1 MEKGKKEK
9 MDKKDTYTLAFIGL
23 FFLYIW
29 GKNTV
34 GAISNVSG
42 WEWLAFIVLDVI
54 ALVICAFA
62 WLLSYAMVNEAIKYF
77 GLQKSYLVI
86 TILSIVIAPL
96 MILFLS
102 LVLSGVIPS
111 IFDPRFL

>member
-1 MEKGKKEK
+1 MEKKEE
-9 MDKKDTYTLAFIGL
+9 MDKKDTYTLTLTGL
-23 FFLYIW
+23 FYLYLW
-29 GKNTV
+29 GKNV
-34 GAISNVSG
+34 IGATSHVSG
-42 WEWLAFIVLDVI
+42 WDWLAFIVLSVI
-54 ALVICAFA
+54 ALGICGFA

-86 TILSIVIAPL
+86 TILSIIIAPL
-96 MILFLS
+96 MIIILS

>member
-1 MEKGKKEK
+1 MEKKEK
-9 MDKKDTYTLAFIGL
+9 MGKKDTYTLALIGL
-23 FFLYIW
+23 FFLYLW
-29 GKNTV
+29 GKNTI
-34 GAISNVSG
+34 GAISHVSG
-42 WEWLAFIVLDVI
+42 WEWLAFIVLALI

-96 MILFLS
+96 MIIFLS